1 MMSLCLQGDT
11 ERIIMRMVLIVP
23 FPLLLRLLL
32 SDFVNIR
39 GGRRRA

>member
-1 MMSLCLQGDT
+1 MSLCLQGDT
-11 ERIIMRMVLIVP
+11 ERIIIMRMVLIVP